1 MGFVKVVKNKAYFKR
16 FQVKFKR
23 RRQCKTDYVART
35 AMITQD
41 KNKYKTPKYRFVV
54 RITNKDVICQV
65 FSSDLTHDVCLGS
78 AYSHELQRYGL
89 NLGLTNYA
97 AAYCTGLLLARRI
110 NKKFNLD
117 TVYEGNTTVDGADYN
132 VEAEGDKRPFKALLD
147 VGLTRTTTGARIF
160 GALKG
165 ACDGGVDVPHK
176 DRRFPG
182 SKREEGEW
190 VPDPEV
196 HRKYIFGGHV
206 AEYMTKLQGESEEK
220 YNKQFSRFVNAE
232 IGADDLEGLYTDVH
246 KKIRADPVV
255 KRDPLDLGHFKKR
268 EAARAEPEKKRWRR
282 KAASLQQRKDRIRQI
297 LVAKGVS
304 SIKDE
309 IAKGVAAPRSAGAPA
324 AADEAGDDGGD
335 EGDAGAEG
343 DE

>member
-65 FSSDLTHDVCLGS
+65 FSSDLTHDVCLAS
-78 AYSHELQRYGL
+78 AYSHELQRYGHT
-89 NLGLTNYA
+89 LGLTNYA
-97 AAYCTGLLLARRI
+97 AAYATGLLLARRV
-110 NKKFNLD
+110 NVKYGLD
-117 TVYEGNTTVDGADYN
+117 KEYEGNTTIDGADYN
-132 VEAEGDKRPFKALLD
+132 VEAGPDKAPFKALLD
-147 VGLTRTTTGARIF
+147 VGLTRTTTGARVF

-165 ACDGGVDVPHK
+165 ACDGGIDVPHK

-190 VPDPEV
+190 VADPEV

-206 AEYMTKLQGESEEK
+206 AEYMNKLQGDDEEA
-220 YNKQFSRFVNAE
+220 YNKHFHRFVEAG
-232 IGADDLEGLYTDVH
+232 IAGDDLEGLYTELH
-246 KKIRADPVV
+246 KKIRANPNV
-255 KRDPLDLGHFKKR
+255 KRDPLEKGYFHKR
-268 EAARAEPEKKRWRR
+268 EKAAAPAEKKRHRV
-282 KAASLQQRKDRIRQI
+282 KAASLQQRKDRIRQK
-297 LVAKGVS
+297 LTARGVK
-304 SIKDE
+304 SIKAE
-309 IAKGVAAPRSAGAPA
+309 IAAGVAAPRAPKEEAAPA
-324 AADEAGDDGGD
+324 AAAAAPEAADEAAD
-335 EGDAGAEG
+335 E
-343 DE
+343 